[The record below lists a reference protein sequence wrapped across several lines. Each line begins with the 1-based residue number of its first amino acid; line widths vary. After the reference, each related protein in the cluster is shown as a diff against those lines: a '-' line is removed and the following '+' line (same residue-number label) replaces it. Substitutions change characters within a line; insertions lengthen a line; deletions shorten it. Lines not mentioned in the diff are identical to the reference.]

1 MSMGDKVYTDK
12 EVVVSRTPS
21 FIYLADTDDAIIEND
36 DNSITYVDMT
46 SGLDTITV
54 PEPSDGNVGGRIGQ
68 RSYRCVICG
77 FAYKERDTVIF
88 RGKPYGKPCGCY
100 KDIQSILLSERANR
114 QRHTA
119 NESRDRR

>member
-12 EVVVSRTPS
+12 EVVTLVEGVPT
-21 FIYLADTDDAIIEND
+21 
-36 DNSITYVDMT
+36 
-46 SGLDTITV
+46 TV
-54 PEPSDGNVGGRIGQ
+54 TVQEPSDGNVGGRIGQ

-77 FAYKERDTVIF
+77 FAYKEKDTVIF